1 MSDDEDVIEAEEA
14 STDEA
19 SDEPERRNGHGPGL
33 LLGVILGTAAG
44 AAAAVLLARGNPPLE
59 APPEG
64 AAASPI
70 DGARRV
76 LYAVRTRLHDAAQE
90 GREAAREKE
99 AELMSRYE
107 DLTR

>member
-1 MSDDEDVIEAEEA
+1 MSDDEDVIEAEETF
-14 STDEA
+14 SEEM

-33 LLGVILGTAAG
+33 LLGVMLGTAAG
-44 AAAAVLLARGNPPLE
+44 AAAAVLLARGNPALE

-64 AAASPI
+64 AAASPL

-76 LYAVRTRLHDAAQE
+76 LYAVRARLHDAAQE

-99 AELMSRYE
+99 AELMSRYDE
-107 DLTR
+107 LTR